1 MTREQ
6 IWNKAYKRIFELYGE
21 NPDLNIVNRFF
32 SEKAALAHFGVAE
45 YFEEIAHILEESVTK
60 YNEKLVAKAS
70 VTSCLLAYLL
80 GASEIN
86 PLPPHWICPKCHSLM
101 WADRSDCIFDMPS
114 TRTCECGAE
123 MRPDGYGLAWE
134 LYLPLAQKL
143 NEKKDE
149 ISANNYHDLFEA
161 ILDKHFQKNLLPATQ
176 ACNLLRQATGVAWE
190 DIPFDDPQVK
200 AKLLSGDFTDIP
212 FKIVRSLCLIHRFL
226 RPTDYTEMLQLISLG
241 HGTYTFRENAQN
253 LIENGICT
261 LKNIP
266 ASTDEVFATIEN
278 ALRKLNISDNGFAFH
293 VTERVHHGYY
303 RKHGGMD
310 ENTAKMLKQLEFK
323 DWFVDYLSRIHYMAP
338 RALSILELRIL
349 LILTWYHTYYPME
362 YTNLTKEI
370 PDISKQ
376 IKII

>member
-1 MTREQ
+1 MTREE
-6 IWNKAYKRIFELYGE
+6 IWNKAYTRIFELYGE
-21 NPDLNIVNRFF
+21 NPDSHIVNRFL
-32 SEKAALAHFGVAE
+32 SEKAALSHFGVAE

-80 GASEIN
+80 GASSLN
-86 PLPPHWICPKCHSLM
+86 PLLPHYYCKTCKRVEWVTEGTCL
-101 WADRSDCIFDMPS
+101 FDIEP
-114 TRTCECGAE
+114 THRCTCGAK
-123 MRPDGYGLAWE
+123 MRADGYGLAWE

-161 ILDKHFQKNLLPATQ
+161 ILDKHIQKNLLPATQ
-176 ACNLLRQATGVAWE
+176 ACHLLEQATGVSWG

-200 AKLLSGDFTDIP
+200 AKLLSGDFTCIP

-241 HGTYTFRENAQN
+241 HGTYTFRENAKN

-266 ASTDEVFATIEN
+266 ASTDEVFAKIQT
-278 ALRKLNISDNGFAFH
+278 ALRKQNISDNGFAFH

-303 RKHGGMD
+303 RKHGMD
-310 ENTAKMLKQLEFK
+310 ENTIAMLKQLGFE

-338 RALSILELRIL
+338 RALSILELQLFIAL
-349 LILTWYHTYYPME
+349 TYYKTHFP
-362 YTNLTKEI
+362 
-370 PDISKQ
+370 KQ
-376 IKII
+376 FEFVVENENI

>member
-1 MTREQ
+1 MTHREE
-6 IWNKAYKRIFELYGE
+6 IWNKAYTRIFELYGE
-21 NPDLNIVNRFF
+21 NPNLNIVNRFL
-32 SEKAALAHFGVAE
+32 SEKAALSHFGVAE

-101 WADRSDCIFDMPS
+101 WADRSDCIFDMPG

-176 ACNLLRQATGVAWE
+176 ACHLLGQATGVAWE

-200 AKLLSGDFTDIP
+200 AKLLSGDFTGIP
-212 FKIVRSLCLIHRFL
+212 FKIVRSLCLVHRFW

-278 ALRKLNISDNGFAFH
+278 ALRKQNISDNGFAFH

-303 RKHGGMD
+303 RKHGM
-310 ENTAKMLKQLEFK
+310 ENTAKMLKQLGFE

-338 RALSILELRIL
+338 RALSILELRLFIAL
-349 LILTWYHTYYPME
+349 TYYKTHFP
-362 YTNLTKEI
+362 
-370 PDISKQ
+370 KQ
-376 IKII
+376 FENIVENENI

>member
-1 MTREQ
+1 MTINEA
-6 IWNKAYKRIFELYGE
+6 WNKAEKRLYEIYGDD
-21 NPDLNIVNRFF
+21 PALSILNRFLT
-32 SEKAALAHFGVAE
+32 EKMALAHFDFGVAE
-45 YFEEIAHILEESVTK
+45 YFDELAGICRESLETH
-60 YNEKLVAKAS
+60 NEKLVVKNTVAS
-70 VTSCLLAYLL
+70 CFSAYLL

-101 WADRSDCIFDMPS
+101 WADRSDCIFDMPG
-114 TRTCECGAE
+114 TRTCECCAE
-123 MRPDGYGLAWE
+123 MRVDGYGLAWE

-176 ACNLLRQATGVAWE
+176 ACHLLRQATGVAWE

-200 AKLLSGDFTDIP
+200 AKLLSGDFTGIP

-226 RPTDYTEMLQLISLG
+226 RPTDYTETLQLISLG
-241 HGTYTFRENAQN
+241 HGIYTFRENAQN
-253 LIENGICT
+253 LIENDICT

-278 ALRKLNISDNGFAFH
+278 ALRKQNISDNGFAFH

-303 RKHGGMD
+303 RKHGMD
-310 ENTAKMLKQLEFK
+310 ENTAKMLKQLGFE

-338 RALSILELRIL
+338 RALSILELRLFIAL
-349 LILTWYHTYYPME
+349 TYYKTHFP
-362 YTNLTKEI
+362 
-370 PDISKQ
+370 KQ
-376 IKII
+376 FENIVGNKNI